1 MLHTVTVVLSVC
13 YWHNKLVQSLYILLI
28 LLRFSYNE
36 ETSTLAL
43 RILCILAAEQWRE
56 CVCLV
61 WFQISTVFLRNRL
74 FNP

>member
-43 RILCILAAEQWRE
+43 RILCILAAEQ
-56 CVCLV
+56 
-61 WFQISTVFLRNRL
+61 
-74 FNP
+74 